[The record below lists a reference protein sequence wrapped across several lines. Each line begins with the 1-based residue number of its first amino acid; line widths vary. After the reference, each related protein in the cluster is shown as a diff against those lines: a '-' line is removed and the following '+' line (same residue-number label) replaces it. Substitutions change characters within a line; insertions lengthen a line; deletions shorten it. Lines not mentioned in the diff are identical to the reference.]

1 MNGNQPHNNIINI
14 DNCGFTLI
22 EVMIA
27 LAIFSIGI
35 LGMYALQISSI
46 NGNTSARNRTQA
58 IAWAANRME
67 ILLQTHFAA
76 IADGQET
83 QGAYNI
89 QWTAPQVD
97 INSDGVNDARNIQIN
112 VTWNELGGVK
122 NTRLDFTKIQG

>member
-1 MNGNQPHNNIINI
+1 MNGNQPHKNMINI
-14 DNCGFTLI
+14 DSRGFTLI

-67 ILLQTHFAA
+67 ILLQTPFAA

-83 QGAYNI
+83 QGPYNI

-97 INSDGVNDARNIQIN
+97 INGDGVNDARNIQIN
-112 VTWNELGGVK
+112 VTWNELGGMK
-122 NTRLDFTKIQG
+122 STRLDFTKIQS